1 MPSVL
6 ITGASRGLGLE
17 LARQYAAD
25 RWTVYAA
32 CRDPAGARGLAE
44 ISARE
49 SRESFSVLPMDVTDA
64 SSVAHAARAVSGP
77 LDVLINNA
85 GIMGGNQ
92 SFGRMDYEGWD
103 EVLRVNTIAPL
114 RVTEA
119 FASHLERGERR
130 LIVTITSGLASIGD
144 NTSGGWI
151 AYRSSKAAVNMVMRS
166 LAVGLASRR
175 ITCVVVS
182 PGWVQTDMGGPSATL
197 TAAESVSALRSLFAR
212 LRPSDSGKFFG
223 HDGKELAW

>member
-25 RWTVYAA
+25 KWAVYAA
-32 CRDPAGARGLAE
+32 CRDPSSARGLAN
-44 ISARE
+44 IAS
-49 SRESFSVLPMDVTDA
+49 SGSLSVLQMDVTDPA
-64 SSVAHAARAVSGP
+64 AIARAARSVSGP
-77 LDVLINNA
+77 IDVLINNA
-85 GIMGGNQ
+85 GIMGSGQ
-92 SFGRMDYEGWD
+92 SFGHMDYGAWE
-103 EVLRVNTIAPL
+103 EVLGVNTLAPL

-119 FASHLERGERR
+119 FAAHLERSDRR
-130 LIVTITSGLASIGD
+130 LIVTITSGLASITD

-166 LAVGLASRR
+166 LAVELAGRR

-197 TAAESVSALRSLFAR
+197 TPTESVSALRRLFAR
-212 LRPSDSGKFFG
+212 LGPSESGKFFSY
-223 HDGKELAW
+223 DGKEVPW

>member
-25 RWTVYAA
+25 QWTVYAA
-32 CRDPAGARGLAE
+32 CRDPA
-44 ISARE
+44 SARALA
-49 SRESFSVLPMDVTDA
+49 SIAQSGAVSILQMDVTNPA
-64 SSVAHAARAVSGP
+64 QIEQAARSVSGP
-77 LDVLINNA
+77 IDILINNA
-85 GIMGGNQ
+85 GIMGKSQ
-92 SFGRMDYEGWD
+92 SFGHMDYGAWEA
-103 EVLRVNTIAPL
+103 VLRVNTLAPL
-114 RVTEA
+114 RVAEA
-119 FASHLERGERR
+119 FAAHLARSDGR
-130 LIVTITSGLASIGD
+130 LLATITSGLASITD

-166 LAVGLASRR
+166 LAVALATRR

-197 TAAESVSALRSLFAR
+197 TPAESVSALRRLFAR
-212 LRPSDSGKFFG
+212 LGPSDSGKFFS
-223 HDGKELAW
+223 HEGKEVPW